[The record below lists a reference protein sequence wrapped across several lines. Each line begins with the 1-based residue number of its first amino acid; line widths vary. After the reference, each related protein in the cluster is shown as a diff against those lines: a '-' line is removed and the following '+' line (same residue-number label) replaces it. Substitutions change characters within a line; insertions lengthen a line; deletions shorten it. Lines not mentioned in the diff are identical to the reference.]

1 MIFTGF
7 KRKSNQIY
15 FNKNWQ
21 KLLEKSSLTPSNSI
35 KRVLV
40 IVNNNLEKELVEKE
54 LVNLLS
60 LSEGSIDTI
69 IFQQKAKKEE
79 RNNGVIS
86 PKDFGW
92 NGDFKVHKIENILT
106 NTYDLLINYSK
117 VENVYCNLLLLHFKT
132 AFRRRIGH
140 SNKQLYNFIVKCD
153 PAEFN
158 IFHKELMKYLK
169 ILKKI

>member
-69 IFQQKAKKEE
+69 IFQQ
-79 RNNGVIS
+79 
-86 PKDFGW
+86 
-92 NGDFKVHKIENILT
+92 
-106 NTYDLLINYSK
+106 
-117 VENVYCNLLLLHFKT
+117 
-132 AFRRRIGH
+132 
-140 SNKQLYNFIVKCD
+140 
-153 PAEFN
+153 
-158 IFHKELMKYLK
+158 
-169 ILKKI
+169 

>member
-21 KLLEKSSLTPSNSI
+21 KLLEKSSLDSNNGI

-40 IVNNNLEKELVEKE
+40 IVNNKLEKELIEKE
-54 LVNLLS
+54 LVNLFS
-60 LSEGSIDTI
+60 LSEGAIDTI

-92 NGDFKVHKIENILT
+92 NGNFKAQKIENILT

-117 VENVYCNLLLLHFKT
+117 VENVYCNLLLLQCKT
-132 AFRRRIGH
+132 AFRVGFGH
-140 SNKQLYNFIVKCD
+140 LNKQLYNFIVKCD
-153 PAEFN
+153 PTELS
-158 IFHKELMKYLK
+158 IFHNELMKYLK